1 MSMALAGL
9 VAEAPIEIDGFEMLN
24 ESFPDFPKVLG
35 L

>member
-9 VAEAPIEIDGFEMLN
+9 RAEAPVAIEHFEMLN
-24 ESFPDFPKVLG
+24 ESFPDFPRVLA